1 MPRKKDT
8 AVMPGNNRSTL
19 ATQAKIETLAE
30 MIVKSGATRQDILR
44 LVRNDWGLSATQA
57 DRYYSAAINFLRPKD
72 REKYREMLIDR
83 NFEILEELLK
93 RSIERNDT
101 KSALDCIKLINNL
114 LGVGGNQV
122 EIKDKDGTGSDRV
135 IKISF
140 TD

>member
-114 LGVGGNQV
+114 LGVGGKQV
-122 EIKDKDGTGSDRV
+122 EISENDKEGETKK
-135 IKISF
+135 IIISF
-140 TD
+140 GE